1 MKRIFFTILFVTVIY
16 VATAQ
21 NLPPNGI
28 NYQAIARDINGNYLQ
43 NQIINVRFT
52 VISNNINGTP
62 VYQEVHSDT
71 TNSSGLF
78 NLIIG
83 DGTAI
88 SGDFSTINWGSAY
101 NYLKVELEMDNN
113 GFIDFGTTPFLSVPY
128 ALYAKEA
135 KQVFFSDGSATQPSI
150 TFEADLNTGI
160 YRLGSDKI
168 AIANGGVKSL
178 SIDPTSMNVH
188 KDLFV
193 GEPNNVKAIRRL
205 SSDPANSWE
214 DGHMGNSQAIFF
226 TATDFVPTNNVT
238 AGFLLDPRGT
248 VGVITA
254 AGGLLAQKMLPKGFI
269 IKSFVDVFEMFT
281 ASSGNVSICKIS
293 TTDLQTGIS
302 EMFFDGGVGPFPTN
316 LPIPL
321 SMSSNSTIPHIVGN
335 GHTILNIYM
344 ENVTLPLIGFSITMS
359 RY

>member
-28 NYQAIARDINGNYLQ
+28 NYQAIARDINGDYLQ

-83 DGTAI
+83 EGTAI
-88 SGDFSTINWGSAY
+88 SGVFSTINWGNAY

-135 KQVFFSDGSATQPSI
+135 KQVFFSDGSAIQPSI

-160 YRLGSDKI
+160 YRVGSDKI
-168 AIANGGVKSL
+168 AIANGGIESL
-178 SIDPTSMNVH
+178 SIDSDYMNVYKH
-188 KDLFV
+188 LNV
-193 GEPNNVKAIRRL
+193 GESANIKGIRRL
-205 SSDPANSWE
+205 SSNPANSWE
-214 DGHMGNSQAIFF
+214 DGHMGNSQALFF
-226 TATDFVPTNNVT
+226 TATDFVQLFDNNNT
-238 AGFLLDPRGT
+238 SGIIPIGRAAYGAKTTSSLGF
-248 VGVITA
+248 V
-254 AGGLLAQKMLPKGFI
+254 AQKMLPKGFKI
-269 IKSFVDVFEMFT
+269 DVGDLFMFT
-281 ASSGNVSICKIS
+281 QFSGPNVLCKIS
-293 TTDLQTGIS
+293 TTDLITGQTIEVFNAPIS
-302 EMFFDGGVGPFPTN
+302 TNSPNPF
-316 LPIPL
+316 
-321 SMSSNSTIPHIVGN
+321 SFSQIVGN
-335 GHTILNIYM
+335 GHTILNIFL
-344 ENVTLPLIGFSITMS
+344 ENPLGFTQDPLMGFSITMS
-359 RY
+359 RE

>member
-188 KDLFV
+188 KDLIV

-238 AGFLLDPRGT
+238 AGFLLDPRGFA
-248 VGVITA
+248 GIITA

-269 IKSFVDVFEMFT
+269 IESFVDVFEMFT
-281 ASSGNVSICKIS
+281 AGNASAICKIS
-293 TTDLQTGIS
+293 TTDLQTGLS
-302 EMFFDGGVGPFPTN
+302 EMFFVGVGPLVTN
-316 LPIPL
+316 QPIPL
-321 SMSSNSTIPHIVGN
+321 SMSSISTIPYIVGN

-344 ENVTLPLIGFSITMS
+344 ENVSLPLIGFSITMS

>member
-188 KDLFV
+188 KDLIV

-238 AGFLLDPRGT
+238 AEISFSPRGL
-248 VGVITA
+248 VGISNNLS
-254 AGGLLAQKMLPKGFI
+254 GGLLAQKMLPKGFI
-269 IKSFVDVFEMFT
+269 INPFVDVFEMFT
-281 ASSGNVSICKIS
+281 GGNASAICKIS
-293 TTDLQTGIS
+293 TTDLQTGLS
-302 EMFFDGGVGPFPTN
+302 EMFFDLGPLVTN
-316 LPIPL
+316 QPIPL
-321 SMSSNSTIPHIVGN
+321 SMSSISTIPIVGN

-344 ENVTLPLIGFSITMS
+344 ENVSLPLIGFSITMS